1 MSLINTG
8 GEDIYANMPVYWDVP
23 EIKSNSTASKVK
35 TSECGDIKGHPEG
48 IIYPA
53 TRMLKDEDEVTEL
66 SKITSGDKAE
76 IRKVLSKRR
85 RVIGWSM
92 NHAKPGEQLDLI
104 IKR

>member
-1 MSLINTG
+1 
-8 GEDIYANMPVYWDVP
+8 MPVYWDVP
-23 EIKSNSTASKVK
+23 NGGNDPSSVT
-35 TSECGDIKGHPEG
+35 TSDCGDIKGHPEG

-53 TRMLKDEDEVTEL
+53 TKMLKDDDEVTEL
-66 SKITSGDKAE
+66 SKVNKGDKAA